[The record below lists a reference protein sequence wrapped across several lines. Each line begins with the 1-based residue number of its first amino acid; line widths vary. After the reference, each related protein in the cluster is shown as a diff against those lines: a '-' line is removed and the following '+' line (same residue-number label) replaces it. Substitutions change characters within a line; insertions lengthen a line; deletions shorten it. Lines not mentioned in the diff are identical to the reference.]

1 MTSSQQ
7 QSGNRMERTA
17 HDLRLARTATEQ
29 KLWTYLRAHRLRG
42 LHFRRQHQLGPFTVD
57 FYCHSARLVVEV
69 DGPVHDH
76 RAKRDTRRDQWLAGH
91 GYTVLRFDNARV
103 WGDLP
108 GVLQEIATAAQ
119 QMKERQQER

>member
-1 MTSSQQ
+1 MTPADVNEPTAVR
-7 QSGNRMERTA
+7 GTA
-17 HDLRLARTATEQ
+17 HDLPLAQTATEHR
-29 KLWTYLRAHRLRG
+29 LWTYLRAHRVRG